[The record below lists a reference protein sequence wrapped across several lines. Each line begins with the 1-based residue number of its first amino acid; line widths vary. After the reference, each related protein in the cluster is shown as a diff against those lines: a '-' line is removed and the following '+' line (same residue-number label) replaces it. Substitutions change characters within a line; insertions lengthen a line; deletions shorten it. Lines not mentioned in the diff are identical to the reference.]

1 MKTEY
6 LYALLDTAGGCWR
19 VDGQGTSRIILPD
32 MLAEGW
38 RPVRE
43 TPFAADPTVA
53 TPSILL
59 VLEREVEGSFGF
71 GFNPK

>member
-6 LYALLDTAGGCWR
+6 LYAVLDPDGNCWR
-19 VDGQGTSRIILPD
+19 LEGQGTARISLYGLLGD
-32 MLAEGW
+32 GW

-43 TPFAADPTVA
+43 TPFAATGTMT

-71 GFNPK
+71 GFNPR